1 MKRFAIALVI
11 LLLGLLAWV
20 VFQSSD
26 ISIIVNGQKLVGPA
40 KLATEGVLVAV
51 VALFCVAIL
60 LAFVFAGVGL
70 IVLGALVL
78 AGLVAAWLTFPFL
91 LPLLI
96 PLSLVWISR
105 PHARAASPAHSA
117 DLAAAPSLRPIAPP
131 SAAPRPHV
139 G

>member
-1 MKRFAIALVI
+1 MMKSIALALVI

-26 ISIIVNGQKLVGPA
+26 ISIVVNGQRLAGPA
-40 KLATEGVLVAV
+40 KLAAEGWGLLVAI

-60 LAFVFAGVGL
+60 LSFVFAGIALVM
-70 IVLGALVL
+70 LGALVL
-78 AGLVAAWLTFPFL
+78 VGLVAVWIAFPFL

-96 PLSLVWISR
+96 PLFIVWIFLVAVRGGSK
-105 PHARAASPAHSA
+105 SA
-117 DLAAAPSLRPIAPP
+117 
-131 SAAPRPHV
+131 